1 METEQ
6 QLLEAIHNGERAA
19 MRRLYDR
26 YSGYTMA
33 IVLRYIPEHEE
44 VRDVLQD
51 SFVKILMGI
60 AKFNYRGEGSLKNW
74 VSRVVVNEAIDHLRE
89 RQSVTFADT
98 IPDMTDEEL
107 PDMEDIPPEVL
118 TEMIGRLPANYRMVL
133 NLFVFEQRSHREIAQ
148 LLGVKEVSSASIF
161 LRAKRKLGKM
171 IKDYQNKHKT

>member
-6 QLLEAIHNGERAA
+6 QLLKAIYNGERAA
-19 MRRLYDR
+19 LRRLYDR
-26 YSGYTMA
+26 YSGYATA
-33 IVLRYIPEHEE
+33 IVLRYITEQEE

-51 SFVKILMGI
+51 SFIKILTGI
-60 AKFNYRGEGSLKNW
+60 GKFSFRGEGSLKNW

-89 RQSVTFADT
+89 RQNVTFADT
-98 IPDMTDEEL
+98 IPDVADEEL

-118 TEMIGRLPANYRMVL
+118 TEMIGRLPANYRLVL

-161 LRAKRKLGKM
+161 FRAKRKLTKM
-171 IKDYQNKHKT
+171 IKEYQNKHKT

>member
-1 METEQ
+1 VETEQ

-60 AKFNYRGEGSLKNW
+60 AKFNYRGEGSLKN
-74 VSRVVVNEAIDHLRE
+74 
-89 RQSVTFADT
+89 
-98 IPDMTDEEL
+98 
-107 PDMEDIPPEVL
+107 
-118 TEMIGRLPANYRMVL
+118 
-133 NLFVFEQRSHREIAQ
+133 
-148 LLGVKEVSSASIF
+148 
-161 LRAKRKLGKM
+161 
-171 IKDYQNKHKT
+171 